1 MVTYTTGTWNSIFND
16 PFFIGFDRLVNRVTT
31 THTNSNG
38 FPPYNVV
45 KKNDETWVVEM
56 AVAGFS
62 KDEIEITEQD
72 GTLKIEG
79 SKEDESNS
87 EYVHRGIATRKFT
100 RSFALG
106 EYMYVDTAELKDGML
121 YVTVKLELP
130 AEKKPKNI
138 RIK

>member
-1 MVTYTTGTWNSIFND
+1 MVTYNTFPSVFND
-16 PFFIGFDRLVNRVTT
+16 PFFIGFDRLVNRVSTL
-31 THTNSNG
+31 HTNSNG

-45 KKNDETWVVEM
+45 KKDQDTWAVEM

-62 KDEIEITEQD
+62 KEEIEITEQD

-79 SKEDESNS
+79 SKEDESGA
-87 EYVHRGIATRKFT
+87 EYLHRGIATRKFT

-106 EYMYVDTAELKDGML
+106 EYMYVDKAELTDGML
-121 YVTVKLELP
+121 YITIKLELP
-130 AEKKPKNI
+130 AEKKPKTI